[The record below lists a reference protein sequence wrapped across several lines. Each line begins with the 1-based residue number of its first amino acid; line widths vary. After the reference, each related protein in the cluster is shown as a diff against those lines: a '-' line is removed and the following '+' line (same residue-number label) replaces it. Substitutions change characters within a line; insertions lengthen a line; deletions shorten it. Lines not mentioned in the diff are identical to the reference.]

1 MPRHGC
7 VSVCVCVEGE
17 SITVREANG
26 PEANFKAAFT
36 VSVSGDFFSTV
47 ISYN

>member
-36 VSVSGDFFSTV
+36 VSVSGDFFLL
-47 ISYN
+47 